1 MYILFYIIQLE
12 EWVKNIN
19 AAVDK
24 EINDIDAGHKKFGE
38 VVENVKGSVT
48 TLLNDLVF
56 LIYLQLEKFVAKRK
70 EFQGVLDHERDAIL
84 ESFVTFED
92 KMYYY
97 FYYLVLLI

>member
-1 MYILFYIIQLE
+1 ME

-56 LIYLQLEKFVAKRK
+56 LINV
-70 EFQGVLDHERDAIL
+70 
-84 ESFVTFED
+84 
-92 KMYYY
+92 
-97 FYYLVLLI
+97 